1 MIGMVQTVYKPDP
14 FTIAWAVNDRPYKP
28 DIHYNLQSKENLP

>member
-14 FTIAWAVNDRPYKP
+14 FTIAWAVNDRPYGIPYCK
-28 DIHYNLQSKENLP
+28 